1 MHIETLVVGYL
12 EANCYFLVC
21 PATSEAV
28 VIDPGGDADLINARI
43 AENGWQVKYIINTHG
58 HSDHTAGNAA
68 VRAAT
73 GALVLLHAADTSRQS
88 PADQE
93 TPDRTLADGESIN
106 WGHLSLRVIHTP
118 GHTPGGICL
127 LAGDKLFAGDTLFA
141 GSVGRSDF
149 PGGSHRDLISSIK
162 SKLLVLPEATEVYP
176 GHGPSTTIGDEKR
189 YNPFLR

>member
-1 MHIETLVVGYL
+1 MHIEALVVGRL
-12 EANCYFLVC
+12 EANCYILVC

-28 VIDPGGDADLINARI
+28 VVDPGGDADLINAKI

-58 HSDHTAGNAA
+58 HLDHTGANAE
-68 VRAAT
+68 VKAAT
-73 GALVLLHAADTSRQS
+73 GAPILMHAADAPRR
-88 PADQE
+88 PA
-93 TPDRTLADGESIN
+93 PGRAAADRALADGDSVN
-106 WGHLSLRVIHTP
+106 WGKLSLRVIHTP

-149 PGGSHRDLISSIK
+149 PGGSHHDLITSIK
-162 SKLLVLPEATEVYP
+162 TKLLVLPDATEVYP